1 MSLVGLPL
9 LPTLDIDIG
18 LYVTVVGVKAVKAVK
33 ASGNEYVPLF
43 GYYLLKKIKKIKK
56 IKTLLELIIMKDGRC

>member
-1 MSLVGLPL
+1 LLGSLQLGHCLGLNTDRCFLSLVGLPL

-33 ASGNEYVPLF
+33 DWLLF
-43 GYYLLKKIKKIKK
+43 IKENKENK
-56 IKTLLELIIMKDGRC
+56 EN